1 MAISTKDIARGIYEG
16 AKEKKGNHSLYYENV
31 VKFLAKRKLL
41 SKATDILKQLKKI
54 VNQEEGIIEGKVSTS
69 VRLGATERYQLIQQ
83 LKKRYGAKDVT
94 LTEVVD
100 EKLLG
105 GIKVEVGDEVM
116 DLTTKGKIL
125 KLQTYLMRS
134 A

>member
-1 MAISTKDIARGIYEG
+1 MAISNKDIARGIYEG
-16 AKEKKGNHSLYYENV
+16 VKENTGSQSSYLQNV

-41 SKATDILKQLKKI
+41 SKAGDILKQLKKI

-105 GIKVEVGDEVM
+105 GMKVEVGDEVM